1 MTDDTLNAFVPGPRC
16 QIAGAPDGPLA
27 GLTFAVKDLIDVAGW
42 PTGGGNPD
50 WERAHPMPT
59 RHAWVVE
66 RLLASGAS
74 IVGKTATDEV
84 SLGILGENPFTGTP
98 LNPAAPDRVPG
109 GSSSRSASVV
119 AAGVCDF
126 ALGTDTGGS
135 VRVPSSFCGLFGF
148 RPTHGRLDFRGI
160 AVQAPSSDTVGWM
173 ARDAGV
179 FARVGEAL
187 FDASVPSGLPTRLLV
202 ATDAFAFADP
212 AVEAALQPLV
222 ERLAG
227 LVGSRSDVIL
237 APQGLSVWKAAQR
250 TLQSSEAWQTFRPWI
265 DRCNPRFAFA
275 VARNLTLG
283 SLITD
288 AERGAAALMRE
299 EARGRLRYLLPAGTI
314 LCLPT
319 TPFPA
324 PVRGLG
330 VSALAFPR
338 ERITCLACLGGLTG
352 SPQVNLPGAVV
363 GGAPVGLSIVGGRGT
378 DLELLAVVRAF
389 GGLGEHSLDF

>member
-1 MTDDTLNAFVPGPRC
+1 MDPLNAFVPGPRC
-16 QIAGAPDGPLA
+16 EIAGAAEGPLA
-27 GLTFAVKDLIDVAGW
+27 GLSFAVKDLIDVAGW

-50 WERAHPMPT
+50 WGRANAVPT

-66 RLLASGAS
+66 HLLAAGAS

-109 GSSSRSASVV
+109 GSSSGSASVV
-119 AAGVCDF
+119 AGGVCDF

-135 VRVPSSFCGLFGF
+135 VRVPSSFCGLFGV

-160 AVQAPSSDTVGWM
+160 TVQAPSSDTVGWM

-179 FARVGEAL
+179 FARVGEIL
-187 FDASVPSGLPTRLLV
+187 FDEPFGGDLPDTLLV

-212 AVEAALQPLV
+212 AVAEALAPMV
-222 ERLAG
+222 DRLAR
-227 LVGSRSDVIL
+227 LVGARRDTTL
-237 APQGLSVWKAAQR
+237 APQGLSVWKDAQR
-250 TLQSSEAWQTFRPWI
+250 CLQSSESLRTFSPWL
-265 DRCNPRFAFA
+265 DRYNPRLQFS
-275 VARNLTLG
+275 VARNLALA

-288 AERGAAALMRE
+288 ADRTKAALMRE
-299 EARGRLRYLLPAGTI
+299 EARARLRLLLPPGTI

-324 PVRGLG
+324 PLLGLS
-330 VSALAFPR
+330 VSELAFPR
-338 ERITCLACLGGLTG
+338 ERITCLACVGGLTG
-352 SPQVNLPGAVV
+352 SPQVNLPGALAE
-363 GGAPVGLSIVGGRGT
+363 GAPVGLSIIGARGSDT
-378 DLELLAVVRAF
+378 ALLSVARAF
-389 GGLGEHSLDF
+389 SVQT